1 MLSDPEFIKTM
12 LNENP
17 MLKQMAEANPMMKQ
31 VLNDPEMMK
40 SMLNPE
46 SMKQAFSMMGGA
58 PGGSP
63 MGGMGMPPMMGGMPG
78 MMGGFPPMGMPGMG
92 MPGMGG
98 MSGMGGFPPMGGMM
112 GMNPMMAGMMG
123 AGNPFG
129 GAGFPKPAAS
139 NPNSTNPKEKYANE
153 IQVLKAMG
161 VPDEEAIIK
170 ALDENNGDMEK
181 TMESLFGALED
192 YGDEDDQA

>member
-1 MLSDPEFIKTM
+1 
-12 LNENP
+12 
-17 MLKQMAEANPMMKQ
+17 MAEANPMMKQ
-31 VLNDPEMMK
+31 VLSDPEMMK

-63 MGGMGMPPMMGGMPG
+63 FGGMGMPPMGGMPG

-92 MPGMGG
+92 MPGMGMPG
-98 MSGMGGFPPMGGMM
+98 MGMPGMGGFPPMGGMM

-123 AGNPFG
+123 AGNPLNSAF
-129 GAGFPKPAAS
+129 KPAVS
-139 NPNSTNPKEKYANE
+139 NPNSTDPKEKYANE

-161 VPDEEAIIK
+161 VPNEEVIIK
-170 ALDENNGDMEK
+170 ALEENNGDLDK
-181 TMESLFGALED
+181 TMESLFGALD